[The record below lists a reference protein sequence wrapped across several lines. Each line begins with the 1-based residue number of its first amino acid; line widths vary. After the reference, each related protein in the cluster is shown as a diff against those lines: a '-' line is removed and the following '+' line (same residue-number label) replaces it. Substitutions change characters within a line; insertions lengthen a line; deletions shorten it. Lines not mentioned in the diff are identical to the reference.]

1 MKILAID
8 PGPESSAYVIWD
20 GKTILNSG
28 IVLNGVLN
36 VSIIHNTD
44 ADICLIEMI
53 ESYGMPV
60 GRDVFETVFWIGRF
74 YESWVNPEPSLSGRL
89 YGQIQRAPRGQ
100 IKLHHCHSRR
110 AKDSNIRAALIDKYG
125 KPGTKKNPGVT
136 YGLKEDLWAAFA
148 LATFWSETHYT

>member
-28 IVLNGVLN
+28 IVLNEVMREILGG
-36 VSIIHNTD
+36 H
-44 ADICLIEMI
+44 ADCECLIEMV

-74 YESWVNPEPSLSGRL
+74 YERWVDWLAPIIGRSSDH
-89 YGQIQRAPRGQ
+89 IQRIPRGQ

-125 KPGTKKNPGVT
+125 KPGTKKDPGVT

-148 LATFWSETHYT
+148 LATFWSETHCT